1 MGAEHTVDKLERSV
15 NQLELRTTRMNGK
28 LDTIGVQIQSNTDQR
43 DVMQATLDKIE
54 SHLRELNGR
63 TRKSEDAV
71 AELRFNQQNLLGE
84 LARALKTQPDGT
96 LQVVTPPADAE
107 ERPPLTKGQ
116 KAGMAGLGVTMV
128 FGLIELLKH
137 AMDLGAALL
146 AKK

>member
-96 LQVVTPPADAE
+96 LQVVTPPATP
-107 ERPPLTKGQ
+107 RNG
-116 KAGMAGLGVTMV
+116 
-128 FGLIELLKH
+128 H
-137 AMDLGAALL
+137 R
-146 AKK
+146 